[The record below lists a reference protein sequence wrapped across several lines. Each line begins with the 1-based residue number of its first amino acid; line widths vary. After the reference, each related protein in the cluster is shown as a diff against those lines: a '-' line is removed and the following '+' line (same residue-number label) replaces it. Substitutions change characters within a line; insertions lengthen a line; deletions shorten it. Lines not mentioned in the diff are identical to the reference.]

1 MIKKI
6 EFVDPNLP
14 SDIEKF
20 LPAILAQALINKLQS
35 ENENITDNKSK
46 SA

>member
-1 MIKKI
+1 MINKI

-20 LPAILAQALINKLQS
+20 LPTIIAQALINKLQS
-35 ENENITDNKSK
+35 DKEYITDNKS
-46 SA
+46 A